1 MVSILQAGLGA
12 NIPYFL
18 CYGLQKTYNIP
29 CALLLPKEAPL
40 PELYYGYGSG
50 NPLNIVIQKAKIFR
64 YQLFDALIKRTLTTR
79 SSDIYLHMHVGRSLS
94 TYMLTKMLKIFT
106 SLLGRDLHVVWHFH
120 GTDVRTMPELHR
132 ALFVEDFVEKYFVS
146 TLDLL
151 TYSYKMGIKAEYLP
165 NPVDPL
171 IELGYED
178 ESFIRPEVLS
188 YINKI
193 SHAGRYK
200 KMIFIPTRQ
209 DHTKG
214 LQTFVHFLMRSQVVK
229 RYQNK
234 AFFAIIKWGN
244 YSGEFI
250 KALKKMNLDVVV
262 LPILNRHEYLK
273 ILKLSDIVIGQ
284 FKLGVFGLT
293 ELEALALGKP
303 LIRGN
308 LLPIV
313 HSMYP
318 ERIPVY
324 EVNLDNFDHVLS
336 VVINEDE
343 NSSYNEFL
351 KRKHFIKNFHSIKRV
366 TELYTRAL
374 KLMLL

>member
-1 MVSILQAGLGA
+1 M
-12 NIPYFL
+12 
-18 CYGLQKTYNIP
+18 
-29 CALLLPKEAPL
+29 
-40 PELYYGYGSG
+40 
-50 NPLNIVIQKAKIFR
+50 
-64 YQLFDALIKRTLTTR
+64 IKRTLTTR

-132 ALFVEDFVEKYFVS
+132 ALFVKGFVEKYFVS
-146 TLDLL
+146 TPDLL

-193 SHAGRYK
+193 SHVGRYK

-214 LQTFVHFLMRSQVVK
+214 LQTFIHFLMHSQVVK

-234 AFFAIIKWGN
+234 VFFAIIKWGN

-250 KALKKMNLDVVV
+250 KSLKKMNLDVIV
-262 LPILNRHEYLK
+262 LPLLNRHEYLK
-273 ILKLSDIVIGQ
+273 VLKLSDIVIGQ

-343 NSSYNEFL
+343 NSSYNEIL

-374 KLMLL
+374 KLKLA

>member
-1 MVSILQAGLGA
+1 MASVLQVGLGA

-18 CYGLQKTYNIP
+18 CYGLQKIYNIP

-64 YQLFDALIKRTLTTR
+64 YQLFDILIKRTLTTR

-106 SLLGRDLHVVWHFH
+106 NLLGRDLHVVWHFH

-132 ALFVEDFVEKYFVS
+132 ALFVKGSVEKYFVF
-146 TLDLL
+146 TPDLL

-193 SHAGRYK
+193 SHVGRYK
-200 KMIFIPTRQ
+200 K
-209 DHTKG
+209 
-214 LQTFVHFLMRSQVVK
+214 
-229 RYQNK
+229 
-234 AFFAIIKWGN
+234 
-244 YSGEFI
+244 
-250 KALKKMNLDVVV
+250 
-262 LPILNRHEYLK
+262 
-273 ILKLSDIVIGQ
+273 
-284 FKLGVFGLT
+284 
-293 ELEALALGKP
+293 
-303 LIRGN
+303 
-308 LLPIV
+308 
-313 HSMYP
+313 
-318 ERIPVY
+318 
-324 EVNLDNFDHVLS
+324 
-336 VVINEDE
+336 
-343 NSSYNEFL
+343 
-351 KRKHFIKNFHSIKRV
+351 
-366 TELYTRAL
+366 
-374 KLMLL
+374 